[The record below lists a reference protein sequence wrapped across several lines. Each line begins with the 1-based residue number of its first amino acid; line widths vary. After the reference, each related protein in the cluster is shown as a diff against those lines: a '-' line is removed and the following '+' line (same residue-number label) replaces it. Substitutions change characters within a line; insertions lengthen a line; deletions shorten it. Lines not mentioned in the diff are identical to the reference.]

1 MLLEILGCGV
11 ERLPTP
17 VGKVLSDDDDHC
29 IIQKAVT
36 EYLMYSCL
44 ENHKLKTKAV
54 LECSVIYVMCNFFFF
69 KGSQLLPPSLF
80 CLSRSGLEETSI
92 EPHVFKTAIQQCC
105 SGEAHLQS
113 NEN

>member
-54 LECSVIYVMCNFFFF
+54 LECSVIYVMCNFFFLKVVSF
-69 KGSQLLPPSLF
+69 FLPVCF
-80 CLSRSGLEETSI
+80 AFQGQ
-92 EPHVFKTAIQQCC
+92 V
-105 SGEAHLQS
+105 
-113 NEN
+113 